1 MLNGRGYQWELLDR
15 AVAQAAAGA
24 ARVVV
29 VEGAVGCGKS
39 EFADTAAERAAG
51 AGVLVLRAMGTP
63 AESGIEL
70 GVVGQLVADA
80 PPGTFGED
88 AGGPGGPSAV
98 GGVGGGG
105 GFWAGDAGAGAG
117 AGGVQA
123 MQAFCAQVLALAERV
138 PVAVCVDDLHL
149 ADEASRR
156 YLLHLARRARADRL
170 LMVLTESVHERS
182 DDPVPGTELLR
193 APGFVRVRLE
203 RLAAEEVAAVV
214 AGAPQYADTE
224 PPAQA
229 LERFTAL
236 SGGNPLLL
244 RALLEDHRAALE
256 SAPAGDAG
264 QLPTPGAAFTHAVW
278 ACLQRCGVVT
288 LAVAQGLAVLD
299 GLASVVGAAEL
310 ASTTQAVARQAV
322 LALGAAGLLDGVRW
336 HPAARAVVLEGMDPL
351 VRVACHRRAAR
362 FAFRSG
368 APVAEVAGQLLA
380 AGHAGEEWAPGV
392 LRTAAD
398 ELLAGGDAAGAVR
411 VLELALGAPGS
422 SGAARAEL
430 AAALAVAGARV
441 DPAAAEA
448 ALQGPVE
455 ALRAGTL
462 DAAGAAR
469 LGRLLVVQGRVEEAA
484 LALDAVYA
492 AGQPGAAAGVVGMR
506 DAALQAPLD
515 GLFAFPRWNAPDG
528 ADGALPA
535 AVPTAAPAAAATAAA
550 VAGRGSGGSAAALA
564 DRTARRGRPG
574 SGLGEAAAFW
584 GVPGYNRHGGAAN
597 RAELFLRGT
606 ALSQATLAPVLQAV
620 RALLYL
626 DGPLRALP
634 WTQTY
639 AEQALRQG
647 APGWRA
653 EFALLRTE
661 ALLRQGDLAGA
672 AEQAGL
678 VRGQAAGEQGS
689 LTGTWASALLARA
702 YTAMGRP
709 DEAARELARPL
720 PQTLPGTVQE
730 LGRLQATGLHHLATN
745 RYHAALCDFLDI
757 GKAVRHWG
765 LDRPLL
771 LPWRTGAAEALLQ
784 LGEVRQAA
792 RMVAEQLEHADAAHP
807 WTAGVSLR
815 LKAWTGA
822 PGERQAVLRRAVDE
836 LRRSGDRLELARA
849 MADLGRVLKEAGEPG
864 RANMVNRRAWHL
876 AKACGADALQ
886 ERILPGHVPAPAPA
900 VPEAEAAGPRVAYTE
915 LGDRLSDSEKR
926 VAMLAVHG
934 HTNREIALKLY
945 ITVSTV
951 EQHLTRVYRKLNITR
966 RQDLPADL
974 QLMAAH
980 ELA

>member
-1 MLNGRGYQWELLDR
+1 MLNGRGYQWGLLDR

-29 VEGAVGCGKS
+29 AEGAVGCGKS

-51 AGVLVLRAMGTP
+51 AGALVLRAMGTP

-70 GVVGQLVADA
+70 GVIGQLVADA
-80 PPGTFGED
+80 PPGAFGED
-88 AGGPGGPSAV
+88 AGGLSGPGGSV
-98 GGVGGGG
+98 GSVGGGG
-105 GFWAGDAGAGAG
+105 LWAADAGAG

-156 YLLHLARRARADRL
+156 YLLHLARRARTDRV

-182 DDPVPGTELLR
+182 DDPVLGTELLR

-203 RLAAEEVAAVV
+203 RLAEEEVAAVV
-214 AGAPQYADTE
+214 AGAPQYADAE
-224 PPAQA
+224 PAGQA

-256 SAPAGDAG
+256 APAGDAG
-264 QLPTPGAAFTHAVW
+264 QLPVPGAAFTHAVW

-362 FAFRSG
+362 FAFRTG

-380 AGHAGEEWAPGV
+380 AGEEWAPGV

-398 ELLAGGDAAGAVR
+398 ELLADGDAAGAVR
-411 VLELALGAPGS
+411 VLELALGARGS
-422 SGAARAEL
+422 EAARAEL

-448 ALQGPVE
+448 ALHGPVE
-455 ALRAGTL
+455 ALKAGTL
-462 DAAGAAR
+462 DTVGAAR

-492 AGQPGAAAGVVGMR
+492 AGQTGAGQAAGGVVGVWGMVGVR

-528 ADGALPA
+528 GADVLPA
-535 AVPTAAPAAAATAAA
+535 AAPGAAAASAAA
-550 VAGRGSGGSAAALA
+550 AGRGSGGSAAALA

-678 VRGQAAGEQGS
+678 VRGAAAGEQTS

-730 LGRLQATGLHHLATN
+730 LVRMQATGLHHLATN

-849 MADLGRVLKEAGEPG
+849 MADLGRVLKESGEPG

-900 VPEAEAAGPRVAYTE
+900 AQETEAAGPRVAYTE